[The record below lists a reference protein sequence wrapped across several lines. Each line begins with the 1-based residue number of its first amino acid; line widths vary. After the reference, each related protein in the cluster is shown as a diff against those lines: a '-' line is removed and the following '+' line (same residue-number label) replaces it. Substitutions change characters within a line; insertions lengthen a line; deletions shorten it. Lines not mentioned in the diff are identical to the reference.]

1 MPALLSPPGVG
12 KARPG
17 LGRQGLDEPPR
28 AGWGEAGSA
37 PIWREAVARKPGVE
51 GTFWCHVLQAPF
63 PPSQPHPAGRVACRG
78 DGTSA
83 PGGQKEKGGR
93 RSKEKTVLKSV
104 SSGDPHLNPPARE
117 TEQLARGLSSGGTL
131 HPLPLLT
138 GTDLGD
144 PLTNS
149 SPLPLVPAP
158 PPTPCPLFHG
168 SRRTRLP
175 SLPHTVVPPYLL
187 TARPSTARL
196 SWRRRQL
203 NI

>member
-1 MPALLSPPGVG
+1 MNALRNLQSPPAPFRRSSGIMPALLSPPGVG

-83 PGGQKEKGGR
+83 PGGQKEKGGKKIKGKNSAQECLVR
-93 RSKEKTVLKSV
+93 R
-104 SSGDPHLNPPARE
+104 
-117 TEQLARGLSSGGTL
+117 
-131 HPLPLLT
+131 
-138 GTDLGD
+138 
-144 PLTNS
+144 
-149 SPLPLVPAP
+149 
-158 PPTPCPLFHG
+158 PTPQS
-168 SRRTRLP
+168 SRAGDRA
-175 SLPHTVVPPYLL
+175 
-187 TARPSTARL
+187 ARPWPLIWGYTPSPASPDRD
-196 SWRRRQL
+196 RPRGPL
-203 NI
+203 N